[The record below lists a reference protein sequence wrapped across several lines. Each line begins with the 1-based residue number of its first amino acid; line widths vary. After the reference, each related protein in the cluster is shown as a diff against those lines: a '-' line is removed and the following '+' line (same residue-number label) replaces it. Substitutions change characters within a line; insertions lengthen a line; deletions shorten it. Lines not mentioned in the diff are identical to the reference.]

1 VLLDTVA
8 DSIDQELG
16 THPAERGGA
25 LLGPEGREVVT
36 HLLPDPFAYTT
47 HASYEASDALV
58 AVVADFEND
67 SILRW
72 KGIVHSHPGSMACL
86 SGPDLERLY
95 DGLQS
100 NPWLPWLHAP
110 IFTHQAPAGQDRP
123 PATRLVN
130 GWLTWHTARLLRGG
144 RIVTEIRRVVIVPLE
159 SDLRLLAER
168 LRGERSVVV
177 TDPGTGVSTMAGR
190 VTMPGGAE
198 LLVMASDHYPL
209 AAPVVLFTVPG
220 EDTRQ
225 LAVAWD
231 ATAGVERLADAVL
244 AVLPA
249 SPEAE
254 RNESTAA
261 FGPRPDIPTT
271 DDQRRAAQA
280 GWGPAEGDP
289 TATAA
294 QLRAQL
300 MSRGTGL
307 ITDALANK
315 RVLIVGCGSVG
326 SYAAEQ
332 LARSGLGALTLVDPD
347 RVEPTNLSRS
357 AFEALDLDCPKVEA
371 LARRLLN
378 VNPSIG
384 VAACA
389 VGVGEMPTDVFDGL
403 VASADLVLA
412 TTDDPVAQ
420 LQIAR
425 HAQRHRRPSLFVGL
439 TAGARGGEVIMTVPE
454 KTPCYRCATSIR
466 HQRDL
471 EPDLARD
478 RDYGT
483 GRMEGVTA
491 LGVDIQHVTGVAVKL
506 ALSLLLRDEPEAE
519 ISRVAPEILEQGI
532 SFLTFSMSQRYW
544 FYPGYFQSIG
554 GQFGYQSVGL
564 AVDHDP
570 DCPICGTSPDLDLPD
585 GDDRVPSASEIR
597 TSLQE
602 SERQHSQQA
611 ISGAQQAGRD
621 EPERSVF
628 NNDEHP

>member
-1 VLLDTVA
+1 MVA
-8 DSIDQELG
+8 DAIDRELG

-47 HASYEASDALV
+47 HASYEASDELHALV
-58 AVVADFEND
+58 ANFETD

-72 KGIVHSHPGSMACL
+72 KGIVHSHPGSMARL

-110 IFTHQAPAGQDRP
+110 IFTHDPPVSQGGQP
-123 PATRLVN
+123 TTRLVN

-168 LRGERSVVV
+168 VRGECSVFV
-177 TDPGTGVSTMAGR
+177 TDPGTGVSTMSGR
-190 VTMPGGAE
+190 VTIPGGAE

-209 AAPVVLFTVPG
+209 AAPLVLFTPPG

-225 LAVAWD
+225 LVVAWEPS
-231 ATAGVERLADAVL
+231 AGVERLADAVQ

-249 SPEAE
+249 SPDAE
-254 RNESTAA
+254 RNKSAAA
-261 FGPRPDIPTT
+261 FGPRPDIPMT
-271 DDQRRAAQA
+271 DDRRRAAQA
-280 GWGPAEGDP
+280 GWRPAEGDP

-294 QLRAQL
+294 RMHADL
-300 MSRGTGL
+300 MSRGKGL
-307 ITDALANK
+307 TTDSLAE
-315 RVLIVGCGSVG
+315 RSVLIVGCGSVG
-326 SYAAEQ
+326 TYAAEQ
-332 LARSGLGALTLVDPD
+332 LARSGLGELALVDPD
-347 RVEPTNLSRS
+347 RVEPANLSRTT
-357 AFEALDLDCPKVEA
+357 FELRDLGCPKVEA

-384 VAACA
+384 VAAC
-389 VGVGEMPTDVFDGL
+389 VHGVGEMPIADFDGL
-403 VASADLVLA
+403 VASADLILA

-425 HAQRHRRPSLFVGL
+425 HAQRHHRPSLFVGL
-439 TAGARGGEVIMTVPE
+439 TAGARGGEVIITVPGQ
-454 KTPCYRCATSIR
+454 TPCYRCATSIR

-506 ALSLLLRDEPEAE
+506 ALSMLLEDEPDAE
-519 ISRVAPEILEQGI
+519 LSRVAPEILEQGI
-532 SFLTFSMSQRYW
+532 SFLTFSMSSRYW
-544 FYPGYFQSIG
+544 FYPTYFQSIS

-570 DCPICGTSPDLDLPD
+570 DCPICGTSPDLSLPD
-585 GDDRVPSASEIR
+585 GDVRVPSAAEIR
-597 TSLQE
+597 ATFQEDEGKHSPKSTSGVP
-602 SERQHSQQA
+602 A
-611 ISGAQQAGRD
+611 AGGD
-621 EPERSVF
+621 GLGRSAF